1 MKLTILSENT
11 SFDPA
16 LEAEFGLSIY
26 VEKGGV
32 RLLFDTGSHGACLDN
47 ARRLGIDL
55 SAVNVIAFSHNHW
68 DHCGGFLRLADELH
82 PLCPVYAHRGF
93 FRQKWWDHRHDAPQE
108 ATRADTLEPVGPPMG
123 ADFFFQKGISGFR
136 ELPGDMFSLGED
148 IYLLGNFP
156 RAGGMEAVWPS
167 STMELADGSLVT
179 DEFLEEQVCV
189 LRISEGLVVLTGCA
203 HNGILNILS
212 TVRARFPG
220 EAICAVFGGTHLVP
234 PVPERIRHTAE
245 AFRNSE
251 IRVAGVCHCT
261 GPEAL
266 QVFAESVPA
275 YVPVGTGFCWEA
287 KD

>member
-47 ARRLGIDL
+47 ARRLRIDL

-136 ELPGDMFSLGED
+136 ELPGAVCSRGED

-156 RAGGMEAVWPS
+156 
-167 STMELADGSLVT
+167 
-179 DEFLEEQVCV
+179 
-189 LRISEGLVVLTGCA
+189 
-203 HNGILNILS
+203 
-212 TVRARFPG
+212 
-220 EAICAVFGGTHLVP
+220 
-234 PVPERIRHTAE
+234 
-245 AFRNSE
+245 
-251 IRVAGVCHCT
+251 
-261 GPEAL
+261 
-266 QVFAESVPA
+266 VPA
-275 YVPVGTGFCWEA
+275 VRKPSGPPRPWSLRTGALSPMNSWMSRFV
-287 KD
+287 